1 MLNVETPFTS
11 EGKRNLEAEQNSLW
25 DRSPQPPQVYPPLAD
40 FRSDAFGGFA
50 SRKIFSA
57 VLRLEK
63 QNEKRVSLPRS
74 PLRRH
79 RLPKIVKYK

>member
-1 MLNVETPFTS
+1 MLRPFTS

-40 FRSDAFGGFA
+40 FRSAAFGGFA

-57 VLRLEK
+57 V
-63 QNEKRVSLPRS
+63 
-74 PLRRH
+74 
-79 RLPKIVKYK
+79 